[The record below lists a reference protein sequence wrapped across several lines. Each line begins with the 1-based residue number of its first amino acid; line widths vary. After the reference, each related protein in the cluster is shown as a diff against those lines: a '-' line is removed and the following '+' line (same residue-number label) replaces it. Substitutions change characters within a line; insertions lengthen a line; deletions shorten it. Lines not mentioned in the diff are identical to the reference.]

1 MKPTDAPPLIK
12 LPLEH
17 SADVAAMPLQTFAA
31 STSRSAGG
39 GPVSTLDNVR
49 VLKTWE
55 LTAAARSSDAP
66 HSETLHD
73 PHALLALE
81 ANDGS
86 TIFIRADAL
95 VEQLRR
101 TRPDVLDRDGAVDFA
116 RFTDIQ
122 GKSRGVPDW
131 IWRKVRQLV
140 VEDDDIT
147 EAAKALITDKVTG
160 VAVNWAAQKGATALM
175 KAIENQLAGPSGLY
189 RWNGG
194 ALSPQD
200 MISSNTILD
209 ADKPMLLFIHGTGSH
224 TLGSFGELPSTAA
237 WKDLQLKFGKQIAAF
252 EHRTFSQSPIDNAL
266 EIVTQLPRDTVLQLV
281 SHSRG
286 GLVADLLCIDP
297 DGPHLSTWIE
307 NYRRDPRPDE
317 VEREKHDPALVKQ
330 REDFAKEEQRKLVK
344 LVGLLK
350 SENIKVTHY
359 VRVAA
364 PARGTALLSDNL
376 DVFLSCLLNLV
387 RKFATWGIGAAV
399 SAVATPVAGS
409 ATANVADRSLKL
421 LERVVLEI
429 ADKRLQPQ
437 VVPGI
442 EAMLPE
448 APMGMLLARAAPLP
462 NLKMAVIAGDSEES
476 ASGILQRIGYMFVDW
491 ALFDRARNDLVV
503 NTESMYGGVYGH
515 AKETHAMAVEGPQ
528 VNHFNYFRDA
538 VRYRNRPL
546 PSSLSDW
553 LLDRVIVSRD
563 SKAETSRDVGEA
575 LLVKRQQEVDAVVF
589 IVPGIMG
596 SSLGIDSNTLW
607 LDPLEL
613 ALKGLGSIAIE
624 VPNVTSKG
632 LIELAYGKLHT
643 YLEATHY
650 KVIDYHYDW
659 RKPLQQLG
667 SELAQAL
674 QEQIDSQPKKN
685 IRILAHSMG
694 GLVVRAAFA
703 EKELL
708 WPELVKSADG
718 LVVMLGTP
726 NHGAYSMVE
735 TLLGQSDTV
744 RMLARVDMRNPLR
757 EILQIVG
764 KFPGALH
771 LLPAPGF
778 EDVGGRSPVD
788 FFGAASWSQLAMQNN
803 DFWFGDELGAR
814 PDAAA
819 LEQVKQFWQKLEA
832 NKWLDVKPERVSYVY
847 GQGKNTPCGLDI
859 SGEQLMLRGTAQ
871 GDGTVTWRSGH
882 LAKLPEDRYWYMP
895 VVHGELA
902 STERYFSEIEC
913 LLFNR
918 TPKRLERL
926 PSSRTAER
934 ATALV
939 SFRGGPPAYPAD
951 AQLLSQVLGCSNSLE
966 PKPELI
972 TLQINV
978 LAMNLSCIQVPL
990 ICGHYRGDPIS
1001 GAEAA
1006 IDQTLV
1012 NGALS
1017 QRQRLG
1023 LYSGELGNATVVLV
1037 PRTAEEVS
1045 RETGRGAVMIGLG
1058 DMGELTAE
1066 VVTQAVRSGVL
1077 RYLLNAVDQY
1087 AQVKRLDDPDK
1098 PDSPL
1103 ALHIASLL
1111 LGTNSSAQ
1119 LTVDESIRAITLG
1132 VLQANREYD
1141 AVCAGPKGRAAAV
1154 TRLDIVEMFVDAAIC
1169 AGYAVATLDQEL
1181 AGELQRLNSRLEL
1194 AQAVQ
1199 FGEGARPR
1207 LSVTPP
1213 GDYWPRLQVSNA
1225 DGVQRY
1231 SAPETRLDDAASKP
1245 AQRFNYLYMGQ
1256 RARVEALVD
1265 QRQPG
1270 LLEKMVDS
1278 ALRGHST
1285 RYDPTAFFGN
1295 SLFQLMLPLS
1305 FKSAVR
1311 KSDNLILVLD
1321 DSSANLP
1328 WEMLESDG
1336 VPLIKRS
1343 RLVRQFITQQYRRE
1357 VVRTDIMN
1365 ACVVGNPDTRGYFK
1379 QFGEKGQEPLSDCL
1393 AVLPGA
1399 TRESQAVSRVL
1410 EGAGYATW
1418 SLFEGAS
1425 AVEVFDQLFA
1435 RPYRVLV
1442 ICAHGVFQSKDSN
1455 GQLRSGVVLSDG
1467 LLLTAAEI
1475 DRMETVPDLVFLSC
1489 CHLGKVTGFEP
1500 GGNRLAASL
1509 AQELINMGVRCV
1521 VAAGWEVDDNAAC
1534 CFSES
1539 FFNRLAI
1546 HGDPFAEA
1554 ITCARRETLEQF
1566 PACNTWGAYQ
1576 AYGDPLFQLRL
1587 LPSGD
1592 GSNADLRGS
1601 PELLDWLEGQRLIA
1615 ANPNP
1620 AATGM
1625 GFKQLRELVDKR
1637 LKGLPESWIN
1647 QAEVQYGLGLLYS
1660 EWREADALEC
1670 AREALLKAVARFNG
1684 RGCVP
1689 MTAVEKLI
1697 DVEIRQA
1704 YLAAAPG
1711 FGAGSANF
1719 TRAKEWIEMAIAR
1732 ADGLRNLCVDQPD
1745 GLLAR
1750 RQVMRGRALKY
1761 QVHIALLERSDTRTS
1776 ATRATELD
1784 ELIAKSFEDARL
1796 AYAEGEDATAPD
1808 WNPYAMLNRI
1818 QFEVMSRPGPLSFAD
1833 LERCLAEAQARY
1845 KRYFGVFDA
1854 LMKADV
1860 QLTRW
1865 LIIVTGRV
1873 LGQVACPERELIDS
1887 YDDALAGQRIS
1898 ARQFDSVV
1906 RQLQLISSWMQWS
1919 QSTGDATVPGK
1930 IAEIL
1935 QRRG

>member
-12 LPLEH
+12 LPLSQH
-17 SADVAAMPLQTFAA
+17 ADGGPIAAPSRGARA
-31 STSRSAGG
+31 SRSASGG
-39 GPVSTLDNVR
+39 AFTTLENVR
-49 VLKTWE
+49 VLHTWQ
-55 LTAAARSSDAP
+55 LARAARAGDAP
-66 HSETLHD
+66 RSETLHD
-73 PHALLALE
+73 PRALLALE
-81 ANDGS
+81 ASDGS
-86 TIFIRADAL
+86 TVFIRTDAL

-101 TRPDVLDRDGAVDFA
+101 TRPDVVDSDGAIDLA

-122 GKSRGVPDW
+122 GKNRGAADW
-131 IWRKVRQLV
+131 IWRQVRQLV
-140 VEDDDIT
+140 LDDDAIT
-147 EAAKALITDKVTG
+147 EVAKSLITDKVGG
-160 VAVNWAAQKGATALM
+160 VAVDWAALKGATALM
-175 KAIENQLAGPSGLY
+175 TAIEGQLAGPPGLY

-194 ALSPQD
+194 ALTSQD
-200 MISSNTILD
+200 MITNEKALQ
-209 ADKPMLLFIHGTGSH
+209 ADKPILLFIHGTGSH

-237 WKDLQLKFGKQIAAF
+237 WKDLQLKFANQIVGL

-266 EIVTQLPRDTVLQLV
+266 QAVLQLPDKAQLQII

-286 GLVADLLCIDP
+286 GLVADLLCMDP
-297 DGPHLSTWIE
+297 NAPHLPEWIKR
-307 NYRRDPRPDE
+307 YRREPRPDE
-317 VEREKHDPALVKQ
+317 VEREKHDPTLA
-330 REDFAKEEQRKLVK
+330 EQRLAFAETEQAKLHH
-344 LVGLLK
+344 LVSLLK
-350 SENIKVTHY
+350 AKQINVTHY

-399 SAVATPVAGS
+399 GAVATPVAGGL
-409 ATANVADRSLKL
+409 AGQAAARSLKL

-448 APMGMLLARAAPLP
+448 APMAMLLARAVPLAK
-462 NLKMAVIAGDSEES
+462 LKMAIVAGDTDDS
-476 ASGILQRIGYMFVDW
+476 ASGILERVGYMFVNW

-503 NTESMYGGVYGH
+503 NTDSMYGGLFDHVQE
-515 AKETHAMAVEGPQ
+515 AHAMAVEGPQ
-528 VNHFNYFRDA
+528 VNHFHYFRDA
-538 VRYRNRPL
+538 VSYRNRPL

-553 LLDRVIVSRD
+553 LLDRGQSAVARDEQRSADEVI
-563 SKAETSRDVGEA
+563 
-575 LLVKRQQEVDAVVF
+575 LVKSLQVTETVVY

-596 SSLGIDSNTLW
+596 SSLQVGADTVW
-607 LDPLEL
+607 LDPLHL
-613 ALKGLGSIAIE
+613 ALKGLGGIAFDA
-624 VPNVTSKG
+624 PNVESHA
-632 LIELAYGKLHT
+632 LIELAYKDLHD
-643 YLEATHY
+643 YLSATHSD
-650 KVIDYHYDW
+650 VIDYDYDW
-659 RKPLQQLG
+659 RQPLQQLG
-667 SELAQAL
+667 RELALAL
-674 QEQIDSQPKKN
+674 REQLAQQPKKS
-685 IRILAHSMG
+685 IRLLAHSMG

-703 EKELL
+703 QDTTL
-708 WPELVKSADG
+708 WADLVTHADG

-735 TLLGQSDTV
+735 TLLGQSDTI
-744 RMLARVDMRNPLR
+744 RMLARVDVNNKLPT
-757 EILQIVG
+757 ILQIVAA
-764 KFPGALH
+764 FPGALH

-778 EDVGGRSPVD
+778 EDVGGNSPVD
-788 FFGAASWSQLAMQNN
+788 FFAAASWSQLALKNN

-814 PDAAA
+814 PGATV
-819 LEQVKQFWQKLEA
+819 LTQVKAYWRALADNQWIDFA
-832 NKWLDVKPERVSYVY
+832 PERVSYIY

-871 GDGTVTWRSGH
+871 GDGTVTWRSGQ
-882 LAKLPEDRYWYMP
+882 LANLPDNRYWYMP
-895 VVHGELA
+895 VKHGELA
-902 STERYFSEIEC
+902 SSKDYFSEIEC
-913 LLFNR
+913 LLLKR
-918 TPKRLERL
+918 TPKRLQRL
-926 PSSRTAER
+926 PTSRAGERSSV
-934 ATALV
+934 LV
-939 SFRGGPPAYPAD
+939 SFRGGPVAYPTD
-951 AQLLSQVLGCSNSLE
+951 AQLFGQVLGSANRLE
-966 PKPELI
+966 PKPELT

-990 ICGHYRGDPIS
+990 ICGHYRSDSIS
-1001 GAEAA
+1001 GAEAT

-1023 LYSGELGNATVVLV
+1023 LHSGELGNATVVLV
-1037 PRTAEEVS
+1037 PRTAEEVH
-1045 RETGRGAVMIGLG
+1045 RETGRGALIVGLG
-1058 DMGELTAE
+1058 EMSELTAE

-1087 AQVKRLDDPDK
+1087 AQAKRLDDPSK
-1098 PDSPL
+1098 PDAPL
-1103 ALHIASLL
+1103 HLHIASLL

-1132 VLQANREYD
+1132 VLQANRQYA
-1141 AVCAGPKGRAAAV
+1141 AVCTGATGRAASV

-1169 AGYAVATLDQEL
+1169 AGYAVATLDHEL
-1181 AGELQRLNSRLEL
+1181 SGELSRLNSQLEL

-1207 LSVTPP
+1207 LSVTSPS
-1213 GDYWPRLQVSNA
+1213 DYWPRLQVSNA
-1225 DGVQRY
+1225 DGGRG
-1231 SAPETRLDDAASKP
+1231 SSDPETSNDSGSKP

-1278 ALRGHST
+1278 ALRGQNST
-1285 RYDPTAFFGN
+1285 RYDSSAFFGN
-1295 SLFQLMLPLS
+1295 SLFQLMLPLG

-1336 VPLIKRS
+1336 VPLIKRT
-1343 RLVRQFITQQYRRE
+1343 RLVRQFITQRYRRE

-1365 ACVVGNPDTRGYFK
+1365 ACVIGNPSTRGYFT
-1379 QFGEKGQEPLSDCL
+1379 QFGIKGQQHSSDWL
-1393 AVLPGA
+1393 ADLPGA
-1399 TRESQAVSRVL
+1399 QRESEAVGRVL
-1410 EGAGYATW
+1410 DGAGYATW
-1418 SLFEGAS
+1418 SLFSDAS

-1442 ICAHGVFQSKDSN
+1442 ICAHGVYQSKDSN
-1455 GQLRSGVVLSDG
+1455 GQSRSGVVLSDG

-1489 CHLGKVTGFEP
+1489 CHLGKVSGFEP
-1500 GGNRLAASL
+1500 GGNRLAAGL

-1521 VAAGWEVDDNAAC
+1521 VAAGWEVEDNAAC

-1539 FFNRLAI
+1539 FFSRLAI

-1554 ITCARRETLEQF
+1554 IACARLETLEQY
-1566 PACNTWGAYQ
+1566 PSCNTWGAYQ

-1592 GSNADLRGS
+1592 GNSSCLRGS
-1601 PELLDWLEGQRLIA
+1601 PELLDWLEELRLMA

-1620 AATGM
+1620 STARG
-1625 GFKQLRELVDKR
+1625 GFEQLRDHVDKR
-1637 LKGLPESWIN
+1637 LKALPENWIN

-1660 EWREADALEC
+1660 EWSEAQALAR
-1670 AREALLKAVARFNG
+1670 AREALLRAVACFNG

-1697 DVEIRQA
+1697 DVEVRQA
-1704 YLAAAPG
+1704 YLAAVPA
-1711 FGAGSANF
+1711 ASAARANF
-1719 TRAKEWIEMAIAR
+1719 KKANQLIEAAITRANHLSDACEASP
-1732 ADGLRNLCVDQPD
+1732 GGV
-1745 GLLAR
+1745 LAR
-1750 RQVMRGRALKY
+1750 RQVMRGRALKRKA
-1761 QVHIALLERSDTRTS
+1761 HITLLYS
-1776 ATRATELD
+1776 ATQVKSKVLD
-1784 ELIAKSFEDARL
+1784 KRIQKHLDDARL
-1796 AYAEGEDATAPD
+1796 AYAVGQGTTAAD

-1818 QFEVMSRPGPLSFAD
+1818 QLEVMCQSGQQSISD
-1833 LERCLAEAQARY
+1833 LDRCEAEAQARY
-1845 KRYFGVFDA
+1845 KRSFGVFDA
-1854 LMKADV
+1854 VMKADV
-1860 QLTRW
+1860 LLTRW
-1865 LIIVTGRV
+1865 LIVVTGGTTGTR
-1873 LGQVACPERELIDS
+1873 LYTERELNDS

-1906 RQLQLISSWMQWS
+1906 RQLQMIASWLTW
-1919 QSTGDATVPGK
+1919 TGRIIEANVPEN
-1930 IAEIL
+1930 IARVL
-1935 QRRG
+1935 LRRRG